1 MDAEMMIIISEQRD
15 AARFKSGARCECYV
29 CAISSFGPFS
39 GYLSVW
45 LSMIRGPF
53 SGSKMQLGLPCF

>member
-15 AARFKSGARCECYV
+15 AARFKSGARCGCYV

-39 GYLSVW
+39 GYLNVW
-45 LSMIRGPF
+45 LSMIEDLDLDVGCACNPRD
-53 SGSKMQLGLPCF
+53 